1 MRKKITNLGLISTA
15 LSLAVLGSSTVFA
28 LPPQANAHAATNTPT
43 TSQGN
48 APSQANNG
56 KANAAKGLQKACQNR
71 EVAITNI
78 MTRIDTRANNQIK
91 LFSTIASRVEAFYT
105 KQGKTVSNYPALVA
119 AVDTAQ
125 TNATND
131 FSTLKTNSNFTCS
144 NSNPKGMVQAFQSYL
159 KTEISD
165 LHAFKTAVKNL
176 IVGVATANG
185 VNVSTTQ
192 TTTTPTNTQGG
203 N

>member
-1 MRKKITNLGLISTA
+1 MRKHLTNLGLISTI
-15 LSLAVLGSSTVFA
+15 LSLVVLGSSTVFA
-28 LPPQANAHAATNTPT
+28 LPPQATANAATNTST
-43 TSQGN
+43 NQSKV
-48 APSQANNG
+48 PSPGTNG
-56 KANAAKGLQKACQNR
+56 KANAANGLQKACQNR
-71 EVAITNI
+71 QVAITNI
-78 MTRIDTRANNQIK
+78 MTRIDMRANNQIN

-119 AVDTAQ
+119 AVDQAQ
-125 TNATND
+125 TTATTE
-131 FSTLKTNSNFTCS
+131 FSTLKTNTGFTCS
-144 NSNPKGMVQAFQSYL
+144 KSNPKAMVLTFQSYL

-185 VNVSTTQ
+185 VKVSTTQ
-192 TTTTPTNTQGG
+192 STTSTTQGG